1 MPCWPALQGVFDMP
15 RVPKK
20 KSARQLTREIAEVLS
35 RPERTA
41 GANGGAAHN
50 DEVGMARVTKD
61 RVHEPLIGERITRSE
76 PVYVE
81 LLAGRPEEWKLV
93 FTRGKN
99 YGGAQSGRILIT
111 LGGTEDPL
119 AGLAYSVEYGRPYV
133 HHFWVDPDAR
143 RRGLTQVLFDGYRSE
158 VSPELVVVGPF
169 TRGGRAAAERAGAT
183 IEV

>member
-1 MPCWPALQGVFDMP
+1 MPH
-15 RVPKK
+15 VPKK

-50 DEVGMARVTKD
+50 DEAGMARVTKD

-99 YGGAQSGRILIT
+99 YGGAVGAHPCHSRGDGGSAGGARLFRRVWT
-111 LGGTEDPL
+111 TLRAPLLGG
-119 AGLAYSVEYGRPYV
+119 SRC
-133 HHFWVDPDAR
+133 
-143 RRGLTQVLFDGYRSE
+143 
-158 VSPELVVVGPF
+158 
-169 TRGGRAAAERAGAT
+169 AAAGAHPGL
-183 IEV
+183 V